1 MHHEKTVLGVRRTRP
16 SHFIVVLFKIMQK
29 NISVLIVVILFWIV
43 NCQQSFAQ
51 KSGIETAGD
60 IGLVTA
66 PVAALTVA
74 LLKKDQQG
82 TWQFSKGF
90 LLNQAVTFGLKLGIN
105 KRRPYDNGDNAFPSG
120 HTSTTFQAASFIHK
134 RYGFKYSIP
143 SYALA
148 GFTAF
153 SRLDAQ
159 KHDGWDILAGAV
171 IGIGSTLIFTTEYQQ
186 EHMELTFNTK
196 GGDYLMGF
204 TYTF

>member
-1 MHHEKTVLGVRRTRP
+1 
-16 SHFIVVLFKIMQK
+16 MQK

>member
-1 MHHEKTVLGVRRTRP
+1 
-16 SHFIVVLFKIMQK
+16 MQK
-29 NISVLIVVILFWIV
+29 HMYVLPFVILFLIF
-43 NCQQSFAQ
+43 NFQQALAQ

-60 IGLVTA
+60 IGLVSA

-74 LLKKDQQG
+74 LLQKDKQG
-82 TWQFSKGF
+82 TWQFTKGF
-90 LLNQAVTFGLKLGIN
+90 LFNQAVTFGLKAGVN
-105 KRRPYDNGDNAFPSG
+105 KPRPHDNGDNAFPSG

-153 SRLDAQ
+153 SRIDAQ

-171 IGIGSTLIFTTEYQQ
+171 IGIGSTMLFTTEYQQ
-186 EHMELTFNTK
+186 EHMELTFNTNE
-196 GGDYLMGF
+196 GDYLVGF
-204 TYTF
+204 KYTF